1 MAVLMRH
8 LFEAPFDAT
17 NHLSTVCVIA
27 AAGSH
32 TMLLCGSVSLSVQK
46 SGRRAVLIACSVS
59 VPKLP
64 VALPPLALGT

>member
-17 NHLSTVCVIA
+17 DHLSAGCAIA

-32 TMLLCGSVSLSVQK
+32 TMLLCGRVFLSVQK
-46 SGRRAVLIACSVS
+46 SGRRAMLIACSVS

-64 VALPPLALGT
+64 LALPPLQ